1 MRVITAY
8 SHKGGTGKTT
18 ALMMLASAIEASGKT
33 ALLID
38 CDPHRAFAAYQ
49 SHSRTPERDFWSS
62 RLEVSYCH
70 YELTI
75 EADLDNLLFRSDESG
90 NYDYCLINLAGVDHP
105 FNRHVLRFAEMTL
118 LPFAPAAL
126 DLMELPG
133 ALEVIKLLETQNA
146 VGLARVVFTKM
157 KGRLTAA
164 QRQYRDDVVAGFPH
178 LETEIPDTSIFGDLV
193 MRGLLGRSLAYVSSH
208 ATGLQLA
215 EVTRLR
221 EALDRCN
228 SLLSEIDQL
237 IDKDASE

>member
-18 ALMMLASAIEASGKT
+18 ALMMLASAIEAKGKS
-33 ALLID
+33 ALLVD

-49 SHSRTPERDFWSS
+49 THSRTTDRDFWSD
-62 RLEVSYCH
+62 RLEVVYCD

-75 EADLDNLLFRSDESG
+75 HADLENLLYRADEG
-90 NYDYCLINLAGVDHP
+90 GRYDYCLVNLAGVDHA

-133 ALEVIKLLETQNA
+133 ALEVIRSLEAENS

-157 KGRLTAA
+157 TGKLTVA
-164 QRQYRDDVVAGFPH
+164 QRQYRDAVMSGFPH
-178 LETEIPDTSIFGDLV
+178 LQTEIPDTSIFADLV
-193 MRGLLGRSLAYVSSH
+193 MRGLLGRSLAYASTH

-215 EVTRLR
+215 DVKRLA
-221 EALDRCN
+221 EALGRCQ
-228 SLLSEIDQL
+228 SLLNEIDTL
-237 IDKDASE
+237 IDEDNAN